1 MSSILRLP
9 SEEELQLLKM
19 ERGFIKDF
27 KDAFAADQVVHDALD
42 VLAKRVSQ
50 SIAAK
55 RSMIGKMKDIE
66 TLMKVITTDPNAR
79 ISHEQLSDYTQLIA
93 GYAKLLENNQSLV
106 DGLKDIVLAYHSFL
120 NKKGIYYESY
130 AKFVDL
136 ESSFHDDV
144 YKYRKM
150 TNRLEK
156 NDKVRQLEMKIRDQD
171 NEIERVVRD
180 RYRQLASL
188 GDEGKVV
195 DKAWLQLKNYI
206 RDFTF

>member
-1 MSSILRLP
+1 
-9 SEEELQLLKM
+9 
-19 ERGFIKDF
+19 
-27 KDAFAADQVVHDALD
+27 
-42 VLAKRVSQ
+42 
-50 SIAAK
+50 
-55 RSMIGKMKDIE
+55 MIGKMKDIE

-79 ISHEQLSDYTQLIA
+79 ISREQLTDYTELIS

-130 AKFVDL
+130 SKFVDL

-188 GDEGKVV
+188 GDEGSVV

>member
-1 MSSILRLP
+1 MSVLRLP

-19 ERGFIKDF
+19 EKNFIKDF
-27 KDAFAADQVVHDALD
+27 KDAYAADQAVHDALD
-42 VLAKRVSQ
+42 VLAKKVSQ

-55 RSMIGKMKDIE
+55 RNMIGKMKDIE

-79 ISHEQLSDYTQLIA
+79 ISHDQLDDYSQLIA
-93 GYAKLLENNQSLV
+93 GYSKLLDNNQSLV

-130 AKFVDL
+130 ANFVNL

-156 NDKVRQLEMKIRDQD
+156 GDKVRQLEMKIRDQD

-188 GDEGKVV
+188 GDEGKEV
-195 DKAWLQLKNYI
+195 DRSWLQLKNYI